1 MKKFIA
7 ASILA
12 FSVAGLAYA
21 SNLSVDSEV
30 QHYNEKNKKI
40 EIKGNVKVKYDDVN
54 VVSPNAEVLLN
65 SKTGKPETVKFMEN
79 AYSYQVKADKK
90 HEVKAKILE
99 VSLLNKVFKAKER
112 TQSTVLEKGQPT
124 VIVTANSQEYDNK
137 TNTMKAKGAVII
149 NYKDV
154 QAFADY
160 AEVNLNKQNDVQK
173 LTLSGHAYLKQG
185 NSQVRA
191 SKFVHLADKK
201 ITTATGNVFSDINTN
216 DTKIKVWSDF
226 QQVNQNA
233 NTISASGHAKIVYED
248 YVAVG
253 PKATVYPNKENKLNR
268 VVFMGRSKITNKG
281 YSIEADKIEMTLKPK
296 DFKAE
301 GNVKTLLQDVGSGN
315 SSSL

>member
-1 MKKFIA
+1 MKKIIA
-7 ASILA
+7 ASIIA

-40 EIKGNVKVKYDDVN
+40 EFKGDVKVKYDDVN

-65 SKTGKPETVKFMEN
+65 AETGKPETVKFLEN

-99 VSLLNKVFKAKER
+99 VSLLNKVFKAEER

-137 TNTMKAKGAVII
+137 SNTMKARGAVII

-160 AEVNLNKQNDVQK
+160 AEVNLDKKNDVQK

-185 NSQVRA
+185 NSQVKA
-191 SKFVHLADKK
+191 NKFVHLAKKK

-216 DTKIKVWSDF
+216 ETKIKVWSDF
-226 QQVNQNA
+226 QQVNQIA
-233 NTISASGHAKIVYED
+233 NTITASGHTRVEYED

-253 PKATVYPNKENKLNR
+253 PKATVYPNAQNKLNR

-281 YSIEADKIEMTLKPK
+281 YSIEANKIEMILNPK

-301 GNVKTLLQDVGSGN
+301 GNVKTLLKDVGSNN
-315 SSSL
+315 SVSL

>member
-1 MKKFIA
+1 MKKIIA
-7 ASILA
+7 TSILA

-65 SKTGKPETVKFMEN
+65 SETGKPETVKFMEN
-79 AYSYQVKADKK
+79 VYSYQVKADKK

-99 VSLLNKVFKAKER
+99 VSLLNKVFKAEER

-253 PKATVYPNKENKLNR
+253 PKTTVYPNKENKLNR

-281 YSIEADKIEMTLKPK
+281 YSIEANRIEMTLKPK